1 MKQLRAYILVILFLL
16 LLPANAYTCTT
27 FCFQD
32 NGEWIYGRN
41 YDWMIEH
48 CLVTVNKRGVAKT
61 AATEDN
67 PAQWVS
73 KYGSITFNQYGREL
87 PLGGM
92 NEEGLVIEV
101 MWLEQTEYPH
111 PDTRKAV
118 TDLQWV
124 QYQLDNATTVADVIA
139 SDKTVRIAVRNATPI
154 HFLVCDRTGQAA
166 AIEFLSGKMVV
177 HTQDM
182 LPVAALTNNTYAYC
196 LDLFDSFNGDETS
209 EAFDAAAYSLKR
221 FVWAAH
227 GVQSWDS
234 RTHDAP
240 VDYAFSILEKTSVNR
255 TMFRIV
261 YDVGNKRIYFRTK
274 SNPVQRYVDFDAFNY
289 SCTAPVKILDIATGE
304 GDVTNDFVDYSY
316 EANYDLIS
324 KSYADTP
331 FLSNMSEETKQWIAK
346 YPETLPCKEQ

>member
-16 LLPANAYTCTT
+16 LLPVNAYTCTT

-32 NGEWIYGRN
+32 SGEWIYGRN
-41 YDWMIEH
+41 YDWMVEY

-92 NEEGLVIEV
+92 NEEGLVVEL
-101 MWLEQTEYPH
+101 MWLEETEYPH

-124 QYQLDNATTVADVIA
+124 QYQLDNAATVADVIA
-139 SDKTVRIAVRNATPI
+139 SDKAVRIAGRNATPI

-166 AIEFLSGKMVV
+166 TIEFLSGKMVV
-177 HTQDM
+177 HTQET
-182 LPVAALTNNTYAYC
+182 LPVTALTNNTYAYS
-196 LDLFDSFNGDETS
+196 LRLFNMFHGNETS
-209 EAFDAAAYSLKR
+209 EAFDAADYSLKR
-221 FVWAAH
+221 FVWAAN
-227 GVQSWDS
+227 GVQNWDS
-234 RTHDAP
+234 QTHDAP
-240 VDYAFSILEKTSVNR
+240 VDYAFSILEKTSVGR
-255 TMFRIV
+255 TVFRIV

-274 SNPVQRYVDFDAFNY
+274 SNPAQRYIDFDAFDY
-289 SCTAPVKILDIATGE
+289 SCTTPVRILDIAAGE
-304 GDVTNDFVDYSY
+304 GDVTDDFVDYSY
-316 EANYDLIS
+316 ETNYDLIS
-324 KSYADTP
+324 KSYAETP
-331 FLSNMSEETKQWIAK
+331 FLGNMSEETKQWIAK
-346 YPETLPCKEQ
+346 YPETLPCEE